1 MVDASNDIILI
12 GLQACAPVFTTGST
26 GSAGDVTEAEGE
38 GSCCNEPETVQ
49 LPEDVRRSLA
59 ACGLAVPD
67 PVDDAARRMVE
78 REVLT
83 PGMPLAAMPVESL
96 YKPWTSL
103 PGSQFGGARGMYL
116 GDAARHAQTLYDA
129 LQVEVPERFAAMP
142 DHLTL
147 LCELLALYV
156 EAGNEEAARLLAR
169 DHFDWLDAYDAA
181 LSERAERAASVSA
194 YHEEGRAALARGI
207 GQVRAYVALLGGL
220 AQRIGQG
227 APMPDEAKTALTRE
241 ERKEA
246 K

>member
-1 MVDASNDIILI
+1 MAGVPNDTILI
-12 GLQACAPVFTTGST
+12 GLLACAPVFST
-26 GSAGDVTEAEGE
+26 GFADDAPEADAAGM
-38 GSCCNEPETVQ
+38 
-49 LPEDVRRSLA
+49 PEDARRLLA
-59 ACGLAVPD
+59 AHGLPVPD
-67 PVDDAARRMVE
+67 PVDSAARRVVE

-103 PGSQFGGARGMYL
+103 PGSQFGGSRGLYL
-116 GDAARHAQTLYDA
+116 GDAARHVQSLYDA

-142 DHLTL
+142 DHLSL

-156 EAGNEEAARLLAR
+156 EAGNDEAARRLAQ

-181 LSERAERAASVSA
+181 LAERAEQAASAPA
-194 YHEEGRAALARGI
+194 YDEEGRAALARGI
-207 GQVRAYVALLGGL
+207 GQVRAHVALAAGL
-220 AQRIGQG
+220 ARLAGQG
-227 APMPDEAKTALTRE
+227 APTPDGAQTAPSRE

>member
-1 MVDASNDIILI
+1 MVDAVNDTILI
-12 GLQACAPVFTTGST
+12 GLLACAPVFTTGS
-26 GSAGDVTEAEGE
+26 ADDVTEAEGE
-38 GSCCNEPETVQ
+38 GSCCNELETVR

-116 GDAARHAQTLYDA
+116 GDAARHVQALYDA

-181 LSERAERAASVSA
+181 LGERADQAASASA
-194 YHEEGRAALARGI
+194 FDEEGRAALARGI
-207 GQVRAYVALLGGL
+207 GQVRAYAALLGEL

-227 APMPDEAKTALTRE
+227 APMPDEAKTAPTRE

>member
-1 MVDASNDIILI
+1 MVDASSDIILI

-38 GSCCNEPETVQ
+38 GSCCNDPETVR
-49 LPEDVRRSLA
+49 LSEDVRRSLA

-67 PVDDAARRMVE
+67 PMDDAARRMVE

-103 PGSQFGGARGMYL
+103 PGSQFGGARGLYL
-116 GDAARHAQTLYDA
+116 GDAARHVQALYDA

>member
-38 GSCCNEPETVQ
+38 GSCCNDPETVR
-49 LPEDVRRSLA
+49 LSEDVRRSLA

-67 PVDDAARRMVE
+67 PMDDAARRMVE

-103 PGSQFGGARGMYL
+103 PGSQFGGARGLYL
-116 GDAARHAQTLYDA
+116 GDAARHVQALYDA

-181 LSERAERAASVSA
+181 LSERAERVASVSA
-194 YHEEGRAALARGI
+194 YHEEGRTALARGI

-227 APMPDEAKTALTRE
+227 APMPDEAKMALTRE

>member
-1 MVDASNDIILI
+1 MADVPNDTILL
-12 GLQACAPVFTTGST
+12 GLLACAPVFATGSV
-26 GSAGDVTEAEGE
+26 GDATEAEGE
-38 GSCCNEPETVQ
+38 GPCCNGFEADP
-49 LPEDVRRSLA
+49 LPADAWRALA

-67 PVDDAARRMVE
+67 PVDGAARRMVE

-103 PGSQFGGARGMYL
+103 PGSQFGGARGLYL
-116 GDAARHAQTLYDA
+116 GDAARHVQALYDA

-156 EAGNEEAARLLAR
+156 EAGNEEAARLLAQ
-169 DHFDWLDAYDAA
+169 DHFDWLGAYDAA
-181 LSERAERAASVSA
+181 LAERAEQAASASA
-194 YHEEGRAALARGI
+194 FDEEGRAALARGI
-207 GQVRAYVALLGGL
+207 GQVRACVALLGEL
-220 AQRIGQG
+220 ARRIGQG
-227 APMPDEAKTALTRE
+227 APMPDEAKTAPSRE